1 MITCLKQKKIKLKPT
16 IKLSHLIT
24 VIVFPLISAF
34 PAYPNPPE
42 NYVNKTLFPCSHG
55 FKRDMPWE

>member
-24 VIVFPLISAF
+24 VIVFPLISAL
-34 PAYPNPPE
+34 PAYPTPSE
-42 NYVNKTLFPCSHG
+42 NYANKTLFPCSHG